1 VRISLVQ
8 LSYLLRYIVDS
19 LEREI
24 GVYESLIDARTCTKF
39 FVPFL
44 VPMGSMK

>member
-1 VRISLVQ
+1 MQ

-24 GVYESLIDARTCTKF
+24 GVYESLIDARTLHK
-39 FVPFL
+39 VFL
-44 VPMGSMK
+44 VSMGSIK

>member
-1 VRISLVQ
+1 VQ
-8 LSYLLRYIVDS
+8 LSYLLRYIVNS

-24 GVYESLIDARTCTKF
+24 GVYESLIDARTCAKF